1 MAAQRAISHPNLIPG
16 TENLA
21 ERERFG
27 RFLSAGTLGTILD
40 FSLLTLLKLSGIAT
54 LNANSLSF
62 SADVLNDFAM
72 EQVLDI
78 QRLTD
83 FGLAHTNAEIWHSQP
98 DRTVIE
104 QRDHPLF
111 RSSLEP
117 ISDNFGWGFF
127 ARHDHRDR
135 GGRILELLRDSMPDI
150 SNIRI
155 PKYRKDLTYEYDDAK

>member
-40 FSLLTLLKLSGIAT
+40 FSLLTLLKLSGIPT

-117 ISDNFGWGFF
+117 ISDNFGWGFLPAMTIATEVVVFWNYF
-127 ARHDHRDR
+127 AIRCRTF
-135 GGRILELLRDSMPDI
+135 RISASPSTE
-150 SNIRI
+150 RI
-155 PKYRKDLTYEYDDAK
+155 